1 VAELDFKQAIVSVLD
16 KANLLAVLAGS
27 ALVIVDRFSPET
39 RAAFGNLPVAMA
51 VSLILLNALR
61 FFYLRRP
68 RQETLFLLS
77 HGREGQVRIAR
88 EAIESSLKVAGEQIR
103 EIGRVR
109 VQVGLVAPRR
119 VQIRAFFVLVEG
131 TRIMDV
137 SARLRGALRERFAE
151 MVSLEPGSQ
160 VECVLE
166 FEGFATRPSRKGEKG
181 EEGKSQAPAKA
192 FEPPPFTGPRYPIDD
207 GDEVT

>member
-1 VAELDFKQAIVSVLD
+1 MAELDFRQAIVSVLD
-16 KANLLAVLAGS
+16 KVNVLAVLAGCG
-27 ALVIVDRFSPET
+27 LVLLERFSPET
-39 RAAFGNLPVAMA
+39 RAGLGNLPLAVAIC
-51 VSLILLNALR
+51 LLLLNGLR
-61 FFYLRRP
+61 LLYLRRP

-88 EAIESSLKVAGEQIR
+88 EAIESSLKVAGEKVR
-103 EIGRVR
+103 EIARVR

-119 VQIRAFFVLVEG
+119 VELRAYFLLQEG

-137 SARLRGALRERFAE
+137 SARLRTVLRERFAE
-151 MVSLEPGSQ
+151 MVSLEHGSQ

-166 FEGFATRPSRKGEKG
+166 FEGFATRPARKGEDQKN
-181 EEGKSQAPAKA
+181 PAA
-192 FEPPPFTGPRYPIDD
+192 TTASEPPPFTGPRYPIDD